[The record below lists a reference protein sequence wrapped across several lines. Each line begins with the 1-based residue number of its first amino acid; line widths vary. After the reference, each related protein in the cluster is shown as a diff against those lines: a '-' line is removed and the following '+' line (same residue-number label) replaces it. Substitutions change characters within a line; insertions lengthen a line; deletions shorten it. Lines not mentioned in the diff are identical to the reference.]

1 MPYSKN
7 KFRAIALFIAATV
20 AYGIIL
26 FLAFEYLADR
36 RNSEDARQNEH
47 VKSLSIAIANDIEI
61 EISEALRPIEALS
74 FFISETGGCELA
86 FDEAAQ
92 KLLTDTSNIAALE
105 LAPEGGVR
113 FI

>member
-7 KFRAIALFIAATV
+7 KLRAIALFIIATV

-26 FLAFEYLADR
+26 FLTVEYLSDR

-47 VKSLSIAIANDIEI
+47 VKSLSIAIANDIEL

-74 FFISETGGCELA
+74 FFISETGGSKLA
-86 FDEAAQ
+86 FDEAAKGSLLAQATSQPCSWLQ
-92 KLLTDTSNIAALE
+92 K
-105 LAPEGGVR
+105 G
-113 FI
+113 